1 MIAALKN
8 YLETQRIQLTHEEK
22 NMLTFSKSDLN
33 FVFFSEDG
41 DPYYFRLLLPN
52 VMDITAANSGYIK
65 DIILDC
71 NMNIKVAKGV
81 IINENVWISVEQF
94 AYSKENIN
102 ELFERVCKVAKAY
115 YDLFNDSVQKK
126 EQALVGDNN
135 QLINDLK

>member
-8 YLETQRIQLTHEEK
+8 YLETQRILLTHEER
-22 NMLTFSKSDLN
+22 NMITFSKSNLN

-71 NMNIKVAKGV
+71 NMKIKVAKGA

-135 QLINDLK
+135 QSIN